1 MEFEEKDGLFLPAHL
16 SETDLKRGLEVA
28 KSQIEGLGLFAVRD
42 FDPNDLIWSE
52 SLRAGKVPDGDGPL
66 RWTNHSD
73 KPNAVLSIWGVKSV
87 SLAAIRFIKEGEE
100 ITYNYGVFGVFG
112 HEGHNAECLCGQV
125 GCPGFFPLREEWGEK
140 K

>member
-1 MEFEEKDGLFLPAHL
+1 MEFEKKNGLFVPAPL

-42 FDPNDLIWSE
+42 FAPNDTIWSE
-52 SLRAGKVPDGDGPL
+52 VLKAGKVPDGDGPL

-73 KPNAVLSIWGVKSV
+73 EPNAVLNIFGTHKV
-87 SLAAIRFIKEGEE
+87 SLVALKLIKKGEE
-100 ITYNYGVFGVFG
+100 IVYNYGVFGVFG
-112 HEGHNAECLCGQV
+112 HTGHNAECLCGQP